1 MKWITRKGIKVDRVA
16 CPWLI
21 RRFIDREA
29 QFLFV
34 DEADLL
40 RSAAAE
46 NATPFDA
53 PRLSEVKLNHRGHR
67 CSFEAILED
76 YGLADPI
83 LQRCGLIVRAADVKG
98 QESAAA
104 EGAALARLRMR
115 RPVPPVLDKTIEFVA
130 DHIPA
135 ATGVVEAVVIE
146 AQMRSKRLTAG
157 LFPLDSVI
165 KAAELLGRR
174 PPFAITQVNGER
186 LLHAKR
192 ITPLLSIIRIARRV
206 VARHG
211 IATVSEVVA
220 KLRNEAS
227 HVCQANLIAGVLA
240 RERSFRWLDP
250 SRVWF
255 WSTTGI
261 NPVLHRIRKV
271 VSVVNPI
278 RASDLRAGIFR
289 SVRMKGFSPPIE
301 VFLEFCRQAP
311 GLRVDNDTIVA
322 EPSINPDEVLSQIEK
337 EIVDT
342 LYRNGGLLTA
352 SELKSACLH
361 MGLNQTTCYLY
372 LVHSPFISKFAHN
385 RYGLIRSDEN
395 LLNGLGIGARH

>member
-1 MKWITRKGIKVDRVA
+1 MPSTARNQIRNKFRTEWK
-16 CPWLI
+16 I
-21 RRFIDREA
+21 RRPGLTLEGE
-29 QFLFV
+29 LL
-34 DEADLL
+34 DLL
-40 RSAAAE
+40 GGGRDGCIAARYHG
-46 NATPFDA
+46 FDG
-53 PRLSEVKLNHRGHR
+53 SDGE
-67 CSFEAILED
+67 SLETVGD
-76 YGLADPI
+76 AFGLTRERI
-83 LQRCGLIVRAADVKG
+83 RQIV
-98 QESAAA
+98 S
-104 EGAALARLRMR
+104 AALARLRMR

-186 LLHAKR
+186 LVHAKR